1 MKEILYIKEI
11 IFYLESLAI
20 DNLLSDKKSVVN
32 FLGLSIL
39 MKTKKK
45 LLFLYWK
52 KSKRNK
58 HTK

>member
-45 LLFLYWK
+45 LLFLY
-52 KSKRNK
+52 
-58 HTK
+58 